1 MSSQYLFPESL
12 VSSKSQEDLP
22 EGFLFRPLER
32 NDFNKGHLDVL
43 ADLAWMGTITEADW
57 LGRFD
62 LMNKLSGTYYV
73 LVIVDKSTEKVVGT
87 GTLFVE
93 KKLYVSPFIP
103 RSMRFAYV

>member
-1 MSSQYLFPESL
+1 MSSTYLFSESL
-12 VSSKSQEDLP
+12 VSSELQEDLP
-22 EGFLFRPLER
+22 AGFLFRPLER
-32 NDFNKGHLDVL
+32 DDFNKGHLDVL

-73 LVIVDKSTEKVVGT
+73 LVIVDKSTNKIVGT

-93 KKLYVSPFIP
+93 KKLYAISVHDE
-103 RSMRFAYV
+103 